1 MELDAVIII
10 SSSSWCTLRLVCDK
24 VIEGG
29 QVIGVPLSALLL
41 PVTEYF
47 AVV

>member
-1 MELDAVIII
+1 MELDVIIII

-29 QVIGVPLSALLL
+29 QFIGVPLSALLL

-47 AVV
+47 LQ

>member
-1 MELDAVIII
+1 MELNVVIII

-41 PVTEYF
+41 PVQSIF